1 MFKSYCYVFVGLRT
15 DQENQG
21 EKIKEKKRLALI
33 AIPHFTLSLPRKK
46 KKKEKRIMYLPQ
58 SPSNGDLSL

>member
-1 MFKSYCYVFVGLRT
+1 MFKSYCNVFVGLRT

-33 AIPHFTLSLPRKK
+33 AIPYFTLSLPLF
-46 KKKEKRIMYLPQ
+46 KKKEKRIMCLPQ